1 MPMVEIMGY
10 HCLRCGHQWRP
21 RGVDPEDKSP
31 PDPKVCPRCK
41 SAWWNVPK
49 KEKVAK
55 TE

>member
-10 HCLRCGHQWRP
+10 HCLRCGHEWRP
-21 RGVDPEDKSP
+21 RGVDPEDKNP
-31 PDPKVCPRCK
+31 PDPKVCPKCK

-55 TE
+55 TA